1 MLHKH
6 MQIRRIKVR
15 LLKSPVSSTSTCR
28 KSILSQFAS
37 HHFHIFV
44 PFNSILCFLFTFSH
58 RAAVIQDSPRIPLY
72 QCPYIFFIQILL
84 HPLFRMLS
92 LRTSLATVVH
102 IRSQIMHAPVLQLL
116 LAPLR
121 CIIVPASSNRA
132 VIHLNSGTSFNQLIN
147 PSFFT

>member
-1 MLHKH
+1 

-102 IRSQIMHAPVLQLL
+102 ARTCSSIASCTTALYYCSSFLQQS
-116 LAPLR
+116 
-121 CIIVPASSNRA
+121 CNSSE
-132 VIHLNSGTSFNQLIN
+132 F
-147 PSFFT
+147 